1 MMSKR
6 VVIAEGRIFASDCAA
21 SKPELPGPPGLMSK
35 TPILL
40 EDSDARAR
48 NSARS
53 ITFAPFA
60 RGLSDARRPT
70 FIEPHSPPE
79 HLRHEIFDA
88 LGVEGLG
95 LEGPGLEGLG
105 LEGLEAE
112 PAPLLA
118 LHPEATRAKTSS
130 ALVQI
135 LDRVRLIVS
144 EER

>member
-1 MMSKR
+1 
-6 VVIAEGRIFASDCAA
+6 
-21 SKPELPGPPGLMSK
+21 LMSK

-40 EDSDARAR
+40 EDSDARTRKRAR
-48 NSARS
+48 L

-88 LGVEGLG
+88 L
-95 LEGPGLEGLG
+95 GLEGLG

-135 LDRVRLIVS
+135 LDRVCLIVL

>member
-21 SKPELPGPPGLMSK
+21 SKPEPPGPPGLISK

-48 NSARS
+48 KRARS
-53 ITFAPFA
+53 ITSAPFVT
-60 RGLSDARRPT
+60 GLSDARRPT

-88 LGVEGLG
+88 LDLEALG
-95 LEGPGLEGLG
+95 
-105 LEGLEAE
+105 AE

-118 LHPEATRAKTSS
+118 LHPEATRATTIS

-135 LDRVRLIVS
+135 VDRVRLIVLDQ
-144 EER
+144 R

>member
-40 EDSDARAR
+40 EDSDARTR
-48 NSARS
+48 KRARS

-88 LGVEGLG
+88 LGLEGL
-95 LEGPGLEGLG
+95 GLEGLG

-135 LDRVRLIVS
+135 LDRVCLIVLD
-144 EER
+144 ER